1 MHFHF
6 RYLKRL
12 RVYPLHDRNRKPDMM
27 WNGKGNL
34 SRIARNSKINIKHIF
49 FSCNKYGWLRPIQV
63 VLILLTL
70 NFKHRK
76 NDKSPHGIIREN
88 CIDYL

>member
-49 FSCNKYGWLRPIQV
+49 FLQQISLV
-63 VLILLTL
+63 A
-70 NFKHRK
+70 
-76 NDKSPHGIIREN
+76 PHSGCFN
-88 CIDYL
+88 TTDPQF

>member
-1 MHFHF
+1 
-6 RYLKRL
+6 
-12 RVYPLHDRNRKPDMM
+12 M

-34 SRIARNSKINIKHIF
+34 SRIARNSKINTKHIF
-49 FSCNKYGWLRPIQV
+49 FFCNKYGWLRPIQA
-63 VLILLTL
+63 VLILLTF

-76 NDKSPHGIIREN
+76 NVKSTHGIIREN

>member
-49 FSCNKYGWLRPIQV
+49 LQQISLV
-63 VLILLTL
+63 A
-70 NFKHRK
+70 
-76 NDKSPHGIIREN
+76 PHSGCFN
-88 CIDYL
+88 TTDPQF

>member
-49 FSCNKYGWLRPIQV
+49 FLQQIWLV
-63 VLILLTL
+63 A
-70 NFKHRK
+70 
-76 NDKSPHGIIREN
+76 PHSGCFN
-88 CIDYL
+88 TTDPQF